1 MSALSAKIPVA
12 NPFSDETVML
22 PMMFSLWPDFVMEF
36 AKIPVASAPP
46 ETSKLSIL
54 MFSRFPAVETGLS
67 LPGAAIMP
75 AALPL
80 IPALTCISD
89 MVRLRPPS
97 VRWIPVA
104 LVYPF
109 TVIAFAVKSRLT
121 LFAYIPVASPCV
133 LPEVI
138 VLSMS
143 SSPTESE

>member
-54 MFSRFPAVETGLS
+54 MFSSFPAVGTGVS
-67 LPGAAIMP
+67 MPGAAIMP
-75 AALPL
+75 VAVAFL
-80 IPALTCISD
+80 ALTCISD

-104 LVYPF
+104 LVYPS
-109 TVIAFAVKSRLT
+109 TVIASAVKSRLT

-143 SSPTESE
+143 SPPTESE